1 MKLLKD
7 DELLPLIQQ
16 NDPIIENIE
25 EPVDWY
31 SATSTIG
38 PSSINLHIGA
48 ILLPDTP
55 DGEQGSNTNPK
66 TRHALKKGEIAVVVS
81 REKINFPPNIS
92 AFGFPPVELSSFGCF
107 MTNAGHVDPG
117 YKGPLRF
124 TIINLG
130 REPFLLT
137 DDDIIFTLLIIQLSG
152 DVTKGWCE
160 RNGGEG
166 KPPSKDDLLKLPVDF
181 LDIDARA
188 EAKAEE
194 ISTKLIKE
202 KELELKSIEGK
213 WKIYGAVATTII
225 AIVITLLQLV
235 LFNPTKKSVS
245 ELEKRV
251 MNLTTEV
258 KNYSVTER
266 LNDQLE
272 GLDKRVNAIEKN
284 F

>member
-1 MKLLKD
+1 M
-7 DELLPLIQQ
+7 
-16 NDPIIENIE
+16 
-25 EPVDWY
+25 
-31 SATSTIG
+31 
-38 PSSINLHIGA
+38 
-48 ILLPDTP
+48 
-55 DGEQGSNTNPK
+55 
-66 TRHALKKGEIAVVVS
+66 
-81 REKINFPPNIS
+81 
-92 AFGFPPVELSSFGCF
+92 
-107 MTNAGHVDPG
+107 
-117 YKGPLRF
+117 
-124 TIINLG
+124 
-130 REPFLLT
+130 
-137 DDDIIFTLLIIQLSG
+137 
-152 DVTKGWCE
+152 
-160 RNGGEG
+160 
-166 KPPSKDDLLKLPVDF
+166 DF

-225 AIVITLLQLV
+225 AIVITVLQLV

-272 GLDKRVNAIEKN
+272 GLDKRVDAIEKN

>member
-31 SATSTIG
+31 SATSTIS

-55 DGEQGSNTNPK
+55 DGEPGSNTNPK

-225 AIVITLLQLV
+225 AIVITVLQLV

-272 GLDKRVNAIEKN
+272 GLDKRVDAIEKN

>member
-31 SATSTIG
+31 SATSTIS

-55 DGEQGSNTNPK
+55 DGEPGSNTNPK

-160 RNGGEG
+160 RNGREG

-225 AIVITLLQLV
+225 AIVITVLQLV

-251 MNLTTEV
+251 MNLTTEI

-272 GLDKRVNAIEKN
+272 GLDKRVDAIEKN